1 MTNAFDARPRYVAFA
16 VDARVAPAAAIA
28 PVGSCPWS
36 MQTLSGSYTDRKHVR
51 PRCPVISP

>member
-1 MTNAFDARPRYVAFA
+1 MTTAFDARPQYVAFA
-16 VDARVAPAAAIA
+16 VDARVSANRAIT

-36 MQTLSGSYTDRKHVR
+36 MHTLSGSTTDRKHVR